1 MTVIERNFFRL
12 LRAGING
19 QPEDVEPLSPW
30 KWRRLYQYAVMLGVN
45 DYIWQGLE
53 TCRDNFYVTL
63 VSPQLKDK
71 WNKQVVRDSES
82 EEQATASLTNPLL
95 DRKLQAIIDRES
107 SKEET
112 PTRLLLLNIVEHARC
127 ILNEGIS
134 LSLLVEQHQMLKE
147 AANKPDF
154 IDYDKLAQWISQLH
168 MQLMADL
175 QGTLLCLLMKWKQE
189 KVPFMKKT
197 LDKTA
202 LQLVEELFS
211 DSQLSTDE
219 WYFTQKDD
227 QIFVRTHNSQA
238 MMWHVSHSARF
249 SGLYPSEAIT
259 NFFRSFANS
268 LTHIEE

>member
-1 MTVIERNFFRL
+1 
-12 LRAGING
+12 
-19 QPEDVEPLSPW
+19 
-30 KWRRLYQYAVMLGVN
+30 
-45 DYIWQGLE
+45 
-53 TCRDNFYVTL
+53 
-63 VSPQLKDK
+63 
-71 WNKQVVRDSES
+71 
-82 EEQATASLTNPLL
+82 
-95 DRKLQAIIDRES
+95 
-107 SKEET
+107 
-112 PTRLLLLNIVEHARC
+112 
-127 ILNEGIS
+127 
-134 LSLLVEQHQMLKE
+134 
-147 AANKPDF
+147 
-154 IDYDKLAQWISQLH
+154 

-175 QGTLLCLLMKWKQE
+175 QGTLLCLLMNWKQE